1 MMVFFLPET
10 SRKIVENGSVKPPK
24 HLILPTCGLF
34 CHWNKV
40 LDATKHKQRLP
51 NPLRSLKI
59 LVRKDNIGI
68 VLACGLLYVVYTCV
82 NASLSILFIDIY
94 SINQWQAGLI
104 FLPFGLGGVVSTFF
118 TGQLMKRAYRRA
130 RTKQVLP
137 TDRIGGDD
145 LDSFDIEK
153 VRLQMDFSIYNTLL
167 VDKNHDAPAAA
178 QASSIIIRCSMAA
191 ITMAFLEDLLEVA
204 GIGWTFTF
212 MAGLCLIAIAL
223 FIIDYRWGASWR
235 QQSLRQNGE
244 I

>member
-153 VRLQMDFSIYNTLL
+153 VRLQVIWIPMLL
-167 VDKNHDAPAAA
+167 TCISVAA
-178 QASSIIIRCSMAA
+178 
-191 ITMAFLEDLLEVA
+191 FGWVLEYSQVC
-204 GIGWTFTF
+204 F
-212 MAGLCLIAIAL
+212 
-223 FIIDYRWGASWR
+223 
-235 QQSLRQNGE
+235 
-244 I
+244 